1 MNYNRNSKIKE
12 LIKRALAEDI
22 GKGDVTV
29 KLFISKAKKAHA
41 VILAGSK
48 GVICG
53 TGVARLVFK
62 LLDRNIRFILQVK
75 DGDCVKNGQI
85 IANIYG
91 RATGILTG
99 ERVALN
105 FLGLLSGIA
114 TRTREFVC
122 KIKDYDVKIMDT
134 RKTLPGLREL
144 QKYAVRIG
152 GGYNHRF
159 RLDEMVLI
167 KDNHL
172 VVPGVLHRASGIKE
186 LIKIIKKKKPKNLKL
201 EIEVKNLKEFKDALK
216 AGPDIIMLDN
226 MSINDVKKAVKIK
239 RNTHYALR
247 NTLLEASGSVN
258 IKNVRT
264 FAQSGVDVISLG
276 TLTKDVRCLDLSL
289 EINRR

>member
-1 MNYNRNSKIKE
+1 MSYIRDSKVRDIIKV
-12 LIKRALAEDI
+12 ALSEDI
-22 GKGDVTV
+22 GKDDITV
-29 KLFISKAKKAHA
+29 KMLIPKAKKVHA

-53 TGVARLVFK
+53 TDVARLVFK
-62 LLDRNIRFILQVK
+62 LLDRNIRFIPQVR
-75 DGDCVKNGQI
+75 DGDYIKNGQI

-114 TRTREFVC
+114 TRTREFVH
-122 KIKDYDVKIMDT
+122 KIKNFNVKIMDT

-167 KDNHL
+167 KDNHFNAAR
-172 VVPGVLHRASGIKE
+172 GVHPAPYAKKI
-186 LIKIIKKKKPKNLKL
+186 IKIIKEKKIKDVKV
-201 EIEVKNLKEFKDALK
+201 EIEVRNLREFKEALK
-216 AGPDIIMLDN
+216 AEPDIIMLDN
-226 MSINDVKKAVKIK
+226 MNVKDVKKAVRMK
-239 RNTHYALR
+239 RNTQQAICD
-247 NTLLEASGSVN
+247 TLLEASGSVN
-258 IKNVRT
+258 IKNVRA
-264 FAQSGVDVISLG
+264 FAQSGVDIISLG
-276 TLTKDVRCLDLSL
+276 TLTKDISCLDLSL
-289 EINRR
+289 EIK